1 MEKILPELTK
11 VKILAKKGLGFATG
25 LLKFLD
31 DGHRAGSKFFFFLF
45 FFYLNVFFYFI

>member
-31 DGHRAGSKFFFFLF
+31 DGYRAGSKFFFFLF